1 LILSFASGKGGTGK
15 TLLATNLAWMLSERG
30 PTTYVDADVEEP
42 NGHLFLKHEAAQLE
56 RVTVTL
62 PELQGS
68 CTGCGVCQKVCAFH
82 AILAM
87 KHRVMVFPELCHAC
101 GACVMACPQ
110 RVLVERPY
118 EIGSIARA
126 RLDHLHLLSGRLDV
140 GQARSTPLVEAV
152 VQAGAREHEGELVI
166 VDSPPGTSCSAMA
179 AVRRADRVVLV
190 TEPTPFG
197 LNDLALAVQMC
208 RAMKRDIVAV
218 VNRSDLGD
226 EEVVRYLE
234 REGIPVLGQIPFDRA
249 IATAYANGALA
260 AARSTRLRATL
271 EAIATHI
278 GVGTSD
284 RRSP

>member
-1 LILSFASGKGGTGK
+1 
-15 TLLATNLAWMLSERG
+15 
-30 PTTYVDADVEEP
+30 
-42 NGHLFLKHEAAQLE
+42 
-56 RVTVTL
+56 
-62 PELQGS
+62 
-68 CTGCGVCQKVCAFH
+68 
-82 AILAM
+82 
-87 KHRVMVFPELCHAC
+87 
-101 GACVMACPQ
+101 
-110 RVLVERPY
+110 
-118 EIGSIARA
+118 
-126 RLDHLHLLSGRLDV
+126 
-140 GQARSTPLVEAV
+140 
-152 VQAGAREHEGELVI
+152 
-166 VDSPPGTSCSAMA
+166 
-179 AVRRADRVVLV
+179 
-190 TEPTPFG
+190 
-197 LNDLALAVQMC
+197 MC